1 MVAFGSRERQNV
13 SGEEEIVSRSVV
25 EPKARVR
32 AARESERGE
41 KNEGKDAR
49 LDGPVYRVAH
59 EEHSL
64 ASEPVPVLL
73 LLLQSW
79 LWLAE
84 TCVGVVCGRL
94 DGWFVLAEG
103 GEELLEKAGV
113 LSWVG
118 ERQGVGGRVAQR
130 GR

>member
-1 MVAFGSRERQNV
+1 MERTSVVAFGSQEGQNV

-41 KNEGKDAR
+41 KNEREDAR

-59 EEHSL
+59 EEDGL

-73 LLLQSW
+73 LRSW

-84 TCVGVVCGRL
+84 TCVRVVCGRL
-94 DGWFVLAEG
+94 EGWLVLAEC
-103 GEELLEKAGV
+103 GEELLKEAGV

-118 ERQGVGGRVAQR
+118 ERQGV
-130 GR
+130 